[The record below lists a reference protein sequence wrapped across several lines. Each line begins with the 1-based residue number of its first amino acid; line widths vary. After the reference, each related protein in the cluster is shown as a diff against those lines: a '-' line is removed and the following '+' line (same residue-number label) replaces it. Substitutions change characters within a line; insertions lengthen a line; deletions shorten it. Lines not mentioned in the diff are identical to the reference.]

1 MNAEPHRHHPLFYT
15 LIACGVVVMVAV
27 LAFVAKG
34 GRLPGLIPTRR
45 LGDFTG
51 FPNRRWRDSRW
62 QTEGVCHGPS
72 SAG

>member
-34 GRLPGLIPTRR
+34 GRLPGLT
-45 LGDFTG
+45 
-51 FPNRRWRDSRW
+51 NS
-62 QTEGVCHGPS
+62 PS
-72 SAG
+72 AEVGGKTAQ